1 MENLIKKMVVL
12 TKPNWNS
19 KDIMDW
25 LGVGET
31 QAEEIKLKTL
41 EEYGC
46 ITIDIHKKRQCVSAD
61 DVIKMCG
68 GKSRLEEMEIY
79 SKLLNYPRIIIG
91 KENYEQVKQD

>member
-1 MENLIKKMVVL
+1 MENLYEKMCVL

-19 KDIMDW
+19 KDIMIW

-31 QAEEIKLKTL
+31 QAEEIKSQTL
-41 EEYGC
+41 QEYGC

-68 GKSRLEEMEIY
+68 GKSRLEEMEIC
-79 SKLLNYPRIIIG
+79 SKLINYPRIFIG
-91 KENYEQVKQD
+91 EENYGQVKQD

>member
-1 MENLIKKMVVL
+1 MYVL

-19 KDIMDW
+19 KDIMIW
-25 LGVGET
+25 LGVGES

-41 EEYGC
+41 EEYGS
-46 ITIDIHKKRQCVSAD
+46 ITIDIHKERQRVSAD

-79 SKLLNYPRIIIG
+79 SKLLNYPRLIT
-91 KENYEQVKQD
+91 VKGDI